1 MLYGYL
7 YTKDERI
14 CREIEVGMRLIA
26 VDMDGTLVGPDGRV
40 SERNLA
46 AIKSA
51 ERAGMTVVVATGRRH
66 PYAMRVLR
74 GLGLREEDALISSNG
89 TVTRTIGAKL
99 LDRTLLPV
107 ETARRLCGHVEEFR
121 NALVVTFDKVTED
134 GEDVRGA
141 LVVEHLAELNASIS
155 RWVAANEPYI
165 KCVVPIEEALKGE
178 APISMLLCGTI
189 ERMRR
194 AEARLLE
201 HPGVSAVG
209 VSPLRKDEV
218 RRLENIGLTKG
229 GITPQER
236 ASAAEAALH
245 RTEYPE
251 RDLSMV
257 DILPAG
263 CSKGSALLRLAE
275 TRGVKAEEILAI
287 GDNWND
293 VSMLEV
299 AGQAVLMGNAPEDLK
314 VLAGDRGWRMGRRHD
329 EDGVAKVIEEVLGG
343 GSWVGVG

>member
-1 MLYGYL
+1 ME
-7 YTKDERI
+7 DERI
-14 CREIEVGMRLIA
+14 CRETEVGMRLIA
-26 VDMDGTLVGPDGRV
+26 VDMDGTLVGPDGLV

-46 AIKSA
+46 AMKAA
-51 ERAGMTVVVATGRRH
+51 ERAGLTVVVATGRRH
-66 PYAMRVLR
+66 SYAMRVLR

-89 TVTRTIGAKL
+89 TVTRTVGAKL

-107 ETARRLCGHVEEFR
+107 ETARWLCGHVEEFR
-121 NALVVTFDKVTED
+121 DALVVTFDKVMED

-141 LVVEHLAELNASIS
+141 LVVEHLAELNTSIS

-165 KCVVPIEEALKGE
+165 ECVVPIEDALDGE
-178 APISMLLCGTI
+178 APISMMLCGTI

-194 AEARLLE
+194 AEAKLLE

-218 RRLENIGLTKG
+218 RRLENIGLARG

-236 ASAAEAALH
+236 ASVTEAALH

-314 VLAGDRGWRMGRRHD
+314 ALAEDRGWRMGRRHD
-329 EDGVAKVIEEVLGG
+329 EDGVAEVIERVLGG
-343 GSWVGVG
+343 GSWAGLGLG

>member
-1 MLYGYL
+1 
-7 YTKDERI
+7 
-14 CREIEVGMRLIA
+14 MRLIA

-46 AIKSA
+46 AMKAA
-51 ERAGMTVVVATGRRH
+51 ERAGMRVVVATGRRH
-66 PYAMRVLR
+66 SYAMRVLR

-89 TVTRTIGAKL
+89 TVTRTIGATL
-99 LDRTLLPV
+99 LERTLLPV
-107 ETARRLCGHVEEFR
+107 ETARWLCGHVDEFR
-121 NALVVTFDKVTED
+121 NALVVTFDKVRTD

-141 LVVEHLAELNASIS
+141 LVVEHLAELNASIG
-155 RWVAANEPYI
+155 RWMEANEPYI
-165 KCVVPIEEALKGE
+165 ECVVPIEKALEGG
-178 APISMLLCGTI
+178 APIQMMLCGTV

-209 VSPLRKDEV
+209 VTPLRKDEV

-229 GITPQER
+229 GISPQER
-236 ASAAEAALH
+236 ASVVEAALH
-245 RTEYPE
+245 RTEYPA
-251 RDLSMV
+251 RDLSIV

-275 TRGVKAEEILAI
+275 TQGITVEEILAI

-299 AGQAVLMGNAPEDLK
+299 AGKAVLMGNAPEDLM
-314 VLAGDRGWRMGRRHD
+314 AMAAERGWRMGLRHD
-329 EDGVAKVIEEVLGG
+329 EDGVAEAIEAVLNGLP
-343 GSWVGVG
+343 VTR

>member
-1 MLYGYL
+1 M
-7 YTKDERI
+7 DERI
-14 CREIEVGMRLIA
+14 FREIEVGMRLIA
-26 VDMDGTLVGPDGRV
+26 VDMDGTLVGPNGLV

-46 AIKSA
+46 AIKAA
-51 ERAGMTVVVATGRRH
+51 EQAGMTVVVATGRRH

-89 TVTRTIGAKL
+89 AVTRTIGAKL
-99 LDRTLLPV
+99 LDRTLLPL
-107 ETARRLCGHVEEFR
+107 ETARWLCGHVEEFR
-121 NALVVTFDKVTED
+121 NALVVTFDKVTDD

-141 LVVEHLAELNASIS
+141 LVVEHLAELSTSITK
-155 RWVAANEPYI
+155 WVAANKPYI
-165 KCVVPIEEALKGE
+165 ECVVPIEDALEGE

-194 AEARLLE
+194 AEAKLLE

-218 RRLENIGLTKG
+218 RRLENIGLARG

-236 ASAAEAALH
+236 AAGAEAALH

-275 TRGVKAEEILAI
+275 MRGVKAEEILAI

-299 AGQAVLMGNAPEDLK
+299 AGHAVLMGNAPEDLK
-314 VLAGDRGWRMGRRHD
+314 ALAGDRGWRMGRRHD
-329 EDGVAKVIEEVLGG
+329 EDGVAEVIERMLGG
-343 GSWVGVG
+343 GLG

>member
-1 MLYGYL
+1 
-7 YTKDERI
+7 
-14 CREIEVGMRLIA
+14 MRLIA

-46 AIKSA
+46 AMKAA
-51 ERAGMTVVVATGRRH
+51 EAAGVRVVVATGRRH
-66 PYAMRVLR
+66 SYAMKVLR

-89 TVTRTIGAKL
+89 TVTRTIGAQL
-99 LDRTLLPV
+99 LERTLLPV
-107 ETARRLCGHVEEFR
+107 ETARWLCGHVEEFR
-121 NALVVTFDKVTED
+121 DALVVTFDKVGDD

-141 LVVEHLAELNASIS
+141 LVVEHLAELNASIG

-165 KCVVPIEEALKGE
+165 ECVVPIEKALEGH
-178 APISMLLCGTI
+178 APIQMMLCGTV

-209 VSPLRKDEV
+209 VTPLGKDEV
-218 RRLENIGLTKG
+218 GRLEDIGRIKG
-229 GITPQER
+229 GISPQGR
-236 ASAAEAALH
+236 AVGAEAALH

-251 RDLSMV
+251 RDLSIV

-275 TRGVKAEEILAI
+275 THGVKAEEILAI

-314 VLAGDRGWRMGRRHD
+314 AMAAERGWVMGRRHD
-329 EDGVAKVIEEVLGG
+329 EDGVAEAIEAVLNGLP
-343 GSWVGVG
+343 VTR

>member
-1 MLYGYL
+1 
-7 YTKDERI
+7 
-14 CREIEVGMRLIA
+14 MRLIA

-46 AIKSA
+46 AMKAA
-51 ERAGMTVVVATGRRH
+51 ERAGMRVVVATGRRH
-66 PYAMRVLR
+66 SYAMRVLR

-89 TVTRTIGAKL
+89 TVTRTIGATL
-99 LDRTLLPV
+99 LERTLLPV
-107 ETARRLCGHVEEFR
+107 ETARWLCGHVDEFR
-121 NALVVTFDKVTED
+121 NALVVTFDKVRTD

-141 LVVEHLAELNASIS
+141 LVVEHLAELNASIG
-155 RWVAANEPYI
+155 RWMEANEPYI
-165 KCVVPIEEALKGE
+165 ECVVPIEKALEGD
-178 APISMLLCGTI
+178 APIQMMLCGTV

-209 VSPLRKDEV
+209 VTPLRKDEV

-229 GITPQER
+229 GISPQER
-236 ASAAEAALH
+236 ASVVEAALH
-245 RTEYPE
+245 RTEYPA
-251 RDLSMV
+251 RDLSIV

-275 TRGVKAEEILAI
+275 TQGITVEEMLAI

-299 AGQAVLMGNAPEDLK
+299 AGKAVLMGNAPEDLK
-314 VLAGDRGWRMGRRHD
+314 AMAAERGWRMGLRHD
-329 EDGVAKVIEEVLGG
+329 EDGVAEAIEAVLNGLP
-343 GSWVGVG
+343 VTR

>member
-1 MLYGYL
+1 ML
-7 YTKDERI
+7 DERI
-14 CREIEVGMRLIA
+14 CREIEVRMRLIA
-26 VDMDGTLVGPDGRV
+26 VDMDGTLVGSDGRV

-46 AIKSA
+46 AVKAA
-51 ERAGMTVVVATGRRH
+51 EQAGAQVVVATGRRH
-66 PYAMRVLR
+66 SYAMKVLR

-89 TVTRTIGAKL
+89 TVTRTIGAQL
-99 LDRTLLPV
+99 LERTLLPV
-107 ETARRLCGHVEEFR
+107 ETARWLCGHVEEFR
-121 NALVVTFDKVTED
+121 NALVVTFDKVRAD

-141 LVVEHLAELNASIS
+141 LVVEHLAELTASIG
-155 RWVAANEPYI
+155 RWMAANEPYI
-165 KCVVPIEEALKGE
+165 ECVVPIEKALEGD
-178 APISMLLCGTI
+178 APIQMMLCGTV

-209 VSPLRKDEV
+209 VTPLKKEEV
-218 RRLENIGLTKG
+218 GRLENIGLARG
-229 GITPQER
+229 EITPQER
-236 ASAAEAALH
+236 AAMAEAALH

-251 RDLSMV
+251 RDLSIV
-257 DILPAG
+257 DILPAR

-275 TRGVKAEEILAI
+275 RQGVKAEEILSI

-314 VLAGDRGWRMGRRHD
+314 SMAAERGWVMGRRHD
-329 EDGVAKVIEEVLGG
+329 EDGVAEAIEAVLNGLP
-343 GSWVGVG
+343 VTR

>member
-1 MLYGYL
+1 MDT
-7 YTKDERI
+7 YTPQMREYAG
-14 CREIEVGMRLIA
+14 EIEVGMRLIA
-26 VDMDGTLVGPDGRV
+26 VDMDGTLVGPNGLV

-46 AIKSA
+46 AMKAA

-99 LDRTLLPV
+99 LDRTLLPL
-107 ETARRLCGHVEEFR
+107 ETARWLCGHVEEFR
-121 NALVVTFDKVTED
+121 NALVVTFDKMTED

-141 LVVEHLAELNASIS
+141 LVVEHLAELNTSIS
-155 RWVAANEPYI
+155 KWVAANKPFI
-165 KCVVPIEEALKGE
+165 KCVVPIEDALDGE

-218 RRLENIGLTKG
+218 RRLENIGLTRG

-236 ASAAEAALH
+236 ASVAEAALH

-263 CSKGSALLRLAE
+263 CSKGSALLRLGE
-275 TRGVKAEEILAI
+275 T
-287 GDNWND
+287 
-293 VSMLEV
+293 
-299 AGQAVLMGNAPEDLK
+299 
-314 VLAGDRGWRMGRRHD
+314 
-329 EDGVAKVIEEVLGG
+329 GG
-343 GSWVGVG
+343 GKGEGSMANGGNW

>member
-1 MLYGYL
+1 MRE
-7 YTKDERI
+7 YTVLGDI
-14 CREIEVGMRLIA
+14 LMRMIA
-26 VDMDGTLVGPDGRV
+26 VDMDGTLLGADGRV
-40 SERNLA
+40 SGRILA
-46 AIKSA
+46 AMKAA
-51 ERAGMTVVVATGRRH
+51 ERAGVEVVVATGRRH
-66 PYAMRVLR
+66 CYAMRVLR
-74 GLGLREEDALISSNG
+74 ELGLREENALISSNG

-99 LDRTLLPV
+99 LDRTLLPL
-107 ETARRLCGHVEEFR
+107 ETARWLCGHVEEFR
-121 NALVVTFDKVTED
+121 NALVVTFDKVTDD

-141 LVVEHLAELNASIS
+141 LVVEHLAELNNSIS
-155 RWVAANEPYI
+155 RWVAANKAYI
-165 KCVVPIEEALKGE
+165 ECVVPIEDALEGE

-209 VSPLRKDEV
+209 VSPVRRDEV
-218 RRLENIGLTKG
+218 RRLENIGLTRG

-236 ASAAEAALH
+236 AAVAEAALH

-275 TRGVKAEEILAI
+275 THGVKAEEILAI

-299 AGQAVLMGNAPEDLK
+299 AGRAVLMGNAPEDLK
-314 VLAGDRGWRMGRRHD
+314 ALAGDRGW
-329 EDGVAKVIEEVLGG
+329 
-343 GSWVGVG
+343 

>member
-1 MLYGYL
+1 MGYGYL
-7 YTKDERI
+7 CIEDERI
-14 CREIEVGMRLIA
+14 CRKIEVGMRLIA

-46 AIKSA
+46 AMKAA
-51 ERAGMTVVVATGRRH
+51 ERAGMTVVGATGRRH

-89 TVTRTIGAKL
+89 AVTRTIGAKL

-107 ETARRLCGHVEEFR
+107 ETARWLCGHVEEFR

-141 LVVEHLAELNASIS
+141 LVVEHLAELNTSIS

-165 KCVVPIEEALKGE
+165 ECVVPIEEALEGE
-178 APISMLLCGTI
+178 APISMMLCGTI

-194 AEARLLE
+194 AEAKLLE

-218 RRLENIGLTKG
+218 RRLENIGLTRG

-236 ASAAEAALH
+236 ASVAEAALH

-299 AGQAVLMGNAPEDLK
+299 AGRAVLMGNAPEDLK
-314 VLAGDRGWRMGRRHD
+314 ALAEDRGWVVGRRHD
-329 EDGVAKVIEEVLGG
+329 EDGVAEVIEAVLEGRAAAAG
-343 GSWVGVG
+343 R